1 METALISIVSL
12 ALIIISS
19 VTMML
24 TSFTSFSSITDSLK
38 TIEKES
44 DIRRRTDISVTVP
57 QNYEGGTV
65 ELFVSNDG
73 HINLG
78 NFSDWDI
85 FIRYQSGEIDYLDYT
100 ENSEPAGG
108 QWTLE
113 SIYLTEN
120 ITVSEVFDSAILNP
134 GESAKLLVN
143 PGAEIPRSTYSL
155 VTVSTFNGVVS
166 QCHLYRP

>member
-1 METALISIVSL
+1 METALISIVSV
-12 ALIIISS
+12 ALIIIAS

-38 TIEKES
+38 TVEKES
-44 DIRRRTDISVTVP
+44 DVRRRTEISVNAP
-57 QNYEGGTV
+57 QNYEGGII
-65 ELFVSNDG
+65 ELYVSNDG

-78 NFSDWDI
+78 DFSDWDI
-85 FIRYQSGEIDYLDYT
+85 LIRYQNGGIAYLDYT
-100 ENSEPAGG
+100 ENTEPAGG
-108 QWTLE
+108 QWSLE
-113 SIYLTEN
+113 SIYLSEN

-134 GESAKLLVN
+134 GESAKLLIN
-143 PGAEIPRSTYSL
+143 PGTEISQGSYGL